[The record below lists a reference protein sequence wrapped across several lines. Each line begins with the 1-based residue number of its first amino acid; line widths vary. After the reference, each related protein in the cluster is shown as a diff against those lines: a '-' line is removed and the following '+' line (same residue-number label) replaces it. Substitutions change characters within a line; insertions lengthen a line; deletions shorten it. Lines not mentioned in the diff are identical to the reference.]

1 MMKINPIKINGEWEE
16 GFALGVHTLSSEY
29 LGEDEYGRKQFD
41 TIRSDIGQLVY
52 ELKYVCNRSKV
63 DDIINLISPFLKK
76 WNIRENID
84 IIIPVPPTKLERVFQ
99 PVFEITDALSNVL
112 KISTDK
118 GVLEKTNRTECKEL
132 SSVEKNKIA
141 GTIQL
146 MKRFEREVN
155 ILLVDDLYQSG
166 TTLNDA
172 TKALK
177 KDSNVKKVYVLT
189 MTKTRR

>member
-1 MMKINPIKINGEWEE
+1 MKINPIKINGEWEE
-16 GFALGVHTLSSEY
+16 GFALDVHTLSSEY
-29 LGEDEYGRKQFD
+29 LGEDECGRKQFD

-52 ELKYVCNRSKV
+52 ELKYSCNKSKV
-63 DDIINLISPFLKK
+63 DDIINLISPFLKE
-76 WNIRENID
+76 WNIGEKID
-84 IIIPVPPTKLERVFQ
+84 IIIPVPPSKLERAFQ

-112 KISTDK
+112 GISTHT

-146 MKRFEREVN
+146 MKRFTREVN

-166 TTLNDA
+166 TTLKDA